1 MRVRLWLIAL
11 SIVCVGDAGAQTLES
26 AAGEPATG
34 TWYGIGA
41 GGGWARV
48 SCAICSA
55 ARDIGPA
62 AQLRIGTTI
71 RPGLLVGG
79 EASAWT
85 HTSED
90 DVRETV
96 GTIAAI
102 GYVYPR
108 PGGPLYLKGGAGY
121 VAFRAGDDLA
131 SNLLGLIVGVG
142 YEFRVGEALSI
153 TNDLGLIA
161 SSFGA
166 LKNGA
171 ATAADDVSVTVL
183 QFGIGV
189 RRR

>member
-1 MRVRLWLIAL
+1 MLVAL
-11 SIVCVGDAGAQTLES
+11 AMLCAAEAGAQAPES
-26 AAGEPATG
+26 ASG
-34 TWYGIGA
+34 TWFGIGA

-48 SCAICSA
+48 SCTICSA
-55 ARDIGPA
+55 ARDVGPA
-62 AQLRIGTTI
+62 GQMRIGTTL

-85 HTSED
+85 HTNED

-96 GTIAAI
+96 GTIAAV
-102 GYVYPR
+102 GYLYPR
-108 PGGPLYLKGGAGY
+108 PGGALYLKGGAGY
-121 VAFRAGDDLA
+121 VAFRAGNDLA
-131 SNLLGLIVGVG
+131 SNLFGLIVGAG
-142 YEFRVGEALSI
+142 YEFRIGEQLSI
-153 TNDLGLIA
+153 TNDLGLVA

-183 QFGIGV
+183 QFGIGI